1 MEIDDGEALELT
13 YDLVATTMQSHDIRY
28 LLSRFMH
35 KVVGILGAEA
45 ALVRTAKSGE
55 LELVDSVGFQ
65 KNSPLIDARISLGKF
80 RQQEVPER
88 ILVGTRVDS
97 FSADLLSNLPPQSG
111 KSNRQ
116 QLISVPLKFK
126 NSIYGCYQFLLP
138 TEEPL
143 EKNSL
148 ILLETVGK
156 HVGFLVEQAR
166 MDSDSARLLLVEER
180 SRMANEMHDSLA
192 QTLAS
197 LRMQV
202 RVMDETF
209 QQGDEKSTWEE
220 LEKLE
225 KRVEQANS
233 ELRSLIGHF
242 RAPIQ
247 SHEVV
252 EAVDGVISTFRQDTD
267 ISVYFQNEWQSD
279 DLSAESRTDV
289 IRIIQEALA
298 NIKKHAKADNV
309 RVLLRN
315 HSNKYKIMV
324 EDDGEGFEESS
335 VRHSRQGELSH
346 GASGKHLGQEIM
358 SERANNLG
366 GVLQVESEPGE
377 GTRVSLEFHSD
388 MQNVSEQIPAEQ
400 K

>member
-65 KNSPLIDARISLGKF
+65 QNSPLIDARISLGKF

-97 FSADLLSNLPPQSG
+97 FSADLLSNQSPKSG
-111 KSNRQ
+111 KSDRQ

-209 QQGDEKSTWEE
+209 EIKIRNHKDESVNVIVKENMYRWHNWKILSNTGKY
-220 LEKLE
+220 EKIDAHT
-225 KRVEQANS
+225 V
-233 ELRSLIGHF
+233 HF
-242 RAPIQ
+242 P
-247 SHEVV
+247 V
-252 EAVDGVISTFRQDTD
+252 T
-267 ISVYFQNEWQSD
+267 
-279 DLSAESRTDV
+279 
-289 IRIIQEALA
+289 
-298 NIKKHAKADNV
+298 IKK
-309 RVLLRN
+309 
-315 HSNKYKIMV
+315 
-324 EDDGEGFEESS
+324 DGESI
-335 VRHSRQGELSH
+335 VRYKVRY
-346 GASGKHLGQEIM
+346 
-358 SERANNLG
+358 
-366 GVLQVESEPGE
+366 
-377 GTRVSLEFHSD
+377 TW
-388 MQNVSEQIPAEQ
+388 
-400 K
+400 